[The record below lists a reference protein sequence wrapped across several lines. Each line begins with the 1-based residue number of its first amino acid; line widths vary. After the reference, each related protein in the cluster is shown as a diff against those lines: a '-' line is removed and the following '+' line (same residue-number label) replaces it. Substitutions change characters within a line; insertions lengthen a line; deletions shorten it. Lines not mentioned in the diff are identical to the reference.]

1 LRGNE
6 IQDLADAVAEVAKAA
21 AGHDLRFFVRVE
33 LGGEKAPPED
43 VVEAVNKVL
52 TKVSGNLKLE

>member
-1 LRGNE
+1 MR
-6 IQDLADAVAEVAKAA
+6 IQAVAEVAKAA

-33 LGGEKAPPED
+33 LGSEKAPPED